1 MSLFFRYP
9 FTFLLLFQNLGFVV
23 LNRLQRSNF
32 LTEDHIFWMIACFLF
47 GLHFLYF
54 DLQIRKKSKQ
64 EDQDQVNENGAKQAI
79 FLISLV
85 VIWQAWSGS
94 LQEEAWVNDWTKQA
108 ETKIGVFDVQL
119 RQLFRKKDHW
129 VLIFDEHEHSEID
142 TKTKTETIMTKI
154 DQLPENVA
162 IGSDYWLVGDFKKFK
177 RPLQATDWDEM
188 AYAQRNRYHW
198 KGQIKGLYLKNPSVY
213 HDLYRGYL
221 AFFLKARSYF
231 ELKGEAGALLNGLI
245 FGDLSVSLETR
256 QAFNATGIS
265 HLLSVSGFHVSLLAY
280 LLILFFD
287 GLFVLC
293 GFVFPRKWSILATLF
308 AIWLFIA
315 MAQFSTCAQR
325 SGYMTSLM
333 LIFSHSRI
341 KLPAIESCSISAHLL
356 FDPMSQLEDI
366 SLQLSYSAVYALLL
380 FANFEGLKRF
390 SFVIQI
396 CLSSLLVSFVAMM
409 GTIALQAYH
418 FGTCSPFSV
427 IFNCLLTPIGGVI
440 LMPLGII
447 ALFIAPYSSSL
458 VDFVCVLTDIWRDW
472 TIFGASLVG
481 GEFFVPRSSAWLFG
495 IVSICFFSILTWF
508 KFLKSKEDRLILLCI
523 TSALVVICLS
533 AWQNEK
539 ADQIQN
545 QSISW
550 LSVGQGNATVIA
562 GDLGFAM
569 IDVGPKANQFQL
581 ISALKLNGIQKID
594 WLLISHLHP
603 DHYGGLW
610 GLLDENIEIAEI
622 QFHGHMLGGG
632 EWGALVEKIK
642 SKGIPLK
649 TIKKGRFEWDGL
661 VFEDLWDLSTLGF
674 SIDQALENDLSVP
687 RMLILN
693 QGAILLSGDLE
704 TQGEARLIVALM
716 DFEKRWP
723 NFPILAFQVNHH
735 GSRTSSHP
743 MLISFFE
750 RHQARAVISLGLN
763 HKFAFPHPQTVYRL
777 RNLEIFRTD
786 LGRID
791 LKFKKH

>member
-9 FTFLLLFQNLGFVV
+9 FTFLLLLQNLGFIVF
-23 LNRLQRSNF
+23 NRLKISNF
-32 LTEDHIFWMIACFLF
+32 LSEDQLFWMIACLLSA
-47 GLHFLYF
+47 LHLLYF
-54 DLQIRKKSKQ
+54 YLQIKRKKQ
-64 EDQDQVNENGAKQAI
+64 NQVDEGSAQQAI
-79 FLISLV
+79 FLICLV
-85 VIWQAWSGS
+85 ASWQAWSGY
-94 LQEEAWVNDWTKQA
+94 LQEEAWVNDWSKQV
-108 ETKIGVFDVQL
+108 ESKSGVFDVEL
-119 RQLFRKKDHW
+119 KQLFKKKDHW
-129 VLIFDEHEHSEID
+129 VLIFDDHVH
-142 TKTKTETIMTKI
+142 TETIMTKI
-154 DQLPENVA
+154 DQLPDNVA

-177 RPLQATDWDEM
+177 RPLQVTDWDEM
-188 AYAQRNRYHW
+188 SYAQRNRYHW
-198 KGQIKGLYLKNPSVY
+198 KGPIKALYLQNPSSN
-213 HDLYRGYL
+213 HLLYRWYL

-245 FGDLSVSLETR
+245 FGDLSISLETR

-293 GFVFPRKWSILATLF
+293 GFVFPRKWSILATLL

-341 KLPAIESCSISAHLL
+341 KLPAIESCSMSAHLL

-366 SLQLSYSAVYALLL
+366 SLQLSYAAVYALLL

-390 SFVIQI
+390 SFVTQI
-396 CLSSLLVSFVAMM
+396 CISSLLVSFVAMM

-440 LMPLGII
+440 LMPLAII
-447 ALFIAPYSSSL
+447 ALLIAPYSSFL
-458 VDFVCVLTDIWRDW
+458 VDFVCMLTEIWRDW

-495 IVSICFFSILTWF
+495 IVSICFFSILTCF
-508 KFLKSKEDRLILLCI
+508 KFLKSKQDRLILLCI

-533 AWQNEK
+533 AWENEK
-539 ADQIQN
+539 TRQIQN

-550 LSVGQGNATVIA
+550 LSIGQGNATVIA

-661 VFEDLWDLSTLGF
+661 IFEDLWDLSSLGF
-674 SIDQALENDLSVP
+674 SIDHALENDLSVP

-693 QGAILLSGDLE
+693 EGAILLSGDLE

-716 DFEKRWP
+716 DFEKRLP
-723 NFPILAFQVNHH
+723 DLPILAFQVNHH

-743 MLISFFE
+743 LLISFFE

-763 HKFAFPHPQTVYRL
+763 HKFAFPHAQTVYRL

-791 LKFKKH
+791 LKLKKY